1 MQLKCNDFQIN
12 LSEDEAVSL
21 LKILGS
27 LTEYDIKNLKGP
39 KYTCGDVEISLI
51 NNIFNNLSAIL
62 LSTNTY
68 NEVFTKEFNNQV
80 KCTY

>member
-12 LSEDEAVSL
+12 LSEDVAVSL

-27 LTEYDIKNLKGP
+27 LTGDNIKNLKGP
-39 KYTCGDVEISLI
+39 RYTCGDREITLVKH
-51 NNIFNNLSAIL
+51 IFDNLSAIL

-68 NEVFTKEFNNQV
+68 NEVFTK
-80 KCTY
+80 